1 MAVPQRGGSRGERS
15 GGLIERIRRLRRF
28 RPRAVD
34 GGLAGRVESLE
45 RRLAH
50 LEATLEGLQD
60 AVHRESVRRDE
71 QISELRQRTEPGEMA
86 RLLSHDARKRGL

>member
-1 MAVPQRGGSRGERS
+1 MASSQRGGPSAGRS

-28 RPRAVD
+28 RPREVD
-34 GGLAGRVESLE
+34 GGPAARVEGLE
-45 RRLAH
+45 RRLEH

-60 AVHRESVRRDE
+60 AVHREAVRRNE

-86 RLLSHDARKRGL
+86 RVLSDDARRRGI